1 MGQGAYI
8 LGCKGLTLSAAEA
21 AFFAKT
27 QPWGFILFARNVDNP
42 DQLRA
47 LTSALR
53 DSVGRDALILIDQEG
68 GRVQRLRDPHWR
80 QWPAPLDQVEGAGD
94 NAARAMW
101 LRYRI
106 IADELRGVGIDA
118 NCAPQADI
126 AFAATHPFLR
136 NRCYGQDVATVT
148 TIARAVGDGLLAGGV
163 LPVLK
168 HIPGHGR
175 SIVDSHLDLPRV
187 DTDLATLE
195 QSDFAPFHALADLPL
210 AMTAHLVYS
219 AIDPKVAT
227 MSERIIG
234 LIRQQIGFDGLLM
247 CDDISMGALSGSMTQ
262 KCAGALSAG
271 CDVILHCN
279 GDLEEMHE
287 VADVAAMMGPQ
298 AQARATAAMSA
309 RKQPEPIDISAAEAE
324 FQALSQGCAIV

>member
-8 LGCKGLTLSAAEA
+8 LGCEGLTLSAAEA

-68 GRVQRLRDPHWR
+68 GRVQRLRAPHWR
-80 QWPAPLDQVEGAGD
+80 QWGTPLEQVAGAGD
-94 NAARAMW
+94 GADRAMW

-136 NRCYGQDVATVT
+136 NRCYGTDVKTVT
-148 TIARAVGDGLLAGGV
+148 KISRAVADGLLAGGV

-175 SIVDSHLDLPRV
+175 SIVDSHQDLPRV

-195 QSDFAPFHALADLPL
+195 KSDFAPFHALADLPL

-219 AIDPKVAT
+219 AIDRKVAT
-227 MSERIIG
+227 MSERMIG

-279 GDLEEMHE
+279 GDLEEMRE
-287 VADVAAMMGPQ
+287 VADVSGLMGAQ
-298 AQARATAAMSA
+298 TQARAEAAIAA
-309 RKQPEPIDISAAEAE
+309 RKPAEPIDISAAQAE
-324 FQALSQGCAIV
+324 FQALSQGGACV